1 MNNKTTYKILAFD
14 FDTKV
19 LDEIYYKGNYRN
31 SYNEFRQFLKENK
44 FDEHPQGSF
53 YISST
58 KLSEFE
64 VELIVDLARN
74 TFGWFKY
81 GVKDMRVANLESPEF
96 SNLTHIA
103 QNGKNEKEYDELVR
117 KTQEARRQ
125 KQLEAIKSYK
135 LKNETSTPSK
145 NINKER

>member
-1 MNNKTTYKILAFD
+1 MSDKSYKILAFD

-44 FDEHPQGSF
+44 FDKHPQGSF
-53 YISST
+53 YISSV
-58 KLSEFE
+58 KMDEIK
-64 VELIVDLARN
+64 VELIIKKARK
-74 TFGWFKY
+74 TFDWFKY
-81 GVKDMRVANLESPEF
+81 GVKDMRIANLESPEF

-125 KQLEAIKSYK
+125 KQLET
-135 LKNETSTPSK
+135 LKNFKINNKQIIQSK
-145 NINKER
+145 DKER

>member
-1 MNNKTTYKILAFD
+1 MSDKSYKILAFD

-53 YISST
+53 YISSV
-58 KLSEFE
+58 KMDEIK
-64 VELIVDLARN
+64 VELIIKKARK
-74 TFGWFKY
+74 TFDWFKY
-81 GVKDMRVANLESPEF
+81 GVKDMRIANLESPEF

-125 KQLEAIKSYK
+125 KQLET
-135 LKNETSTPSK
+135 LKNFKINNKQIIQSK
-145 NINKER
+145 DKER

>member
-1 MNNKTTYKILAFD
+1 MSEKTYKILAFD

-53 YISST
+53 YISSA
-58 KLSEFE
+58 KMDEIK
-64 VELIVDLARN
+64 VELIIKKARK
-74 TFGWFKY
+74 TFDWFKY
-81 GVKDMRVANLESPEF
+81 GVKDMRIANLESPEF

-125 KQLEAIKSYK
+125 KQLEA
-135 LKNETSTPSK
+135 LKNFKINNKQIIQSK
-145 NINKER
+145 DKER

>member
-1 MNNKTTYKILAFD
+1 MSNKSYKILAFD

-53 YISST
+53 YISSV
-58 KLSEFE
+58 KMDEIK
-64 VELIVDLARN
+64 VELIIKKARK
-74 TFGWFKY
+74 TFDWFKY
-81 GVKDMRVANLESPEF
+81 GVKDMRIANLESPEF

-125 KQLEAIKSYK
+125 KQLEA
-135 LKNETSTPSK
+135 LKNFKIDNKQIIQSK
-145 NINKER
+145 DKER